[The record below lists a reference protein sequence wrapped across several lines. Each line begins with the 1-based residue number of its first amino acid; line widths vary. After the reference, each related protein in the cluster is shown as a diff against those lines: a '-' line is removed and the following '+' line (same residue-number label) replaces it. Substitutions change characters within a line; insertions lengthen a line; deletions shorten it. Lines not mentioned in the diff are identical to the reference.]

1 MMFTTAAACLAL
13 AIYHEAR
20 GEPNDGQLWVAEVI
34 VNRVEHPDYPDTVCG
49 VVTQHNTPASR
60 PRACQFS
67 FFCDGASDKPR
78 EGPAWEK
85 SKRIAKQTLEGTV
98 LGTKATHF
106 HTKAV
111 SPAWAKRLTMVGS
124 VGSHVFYTDGKLDK

>member
-13 AIYHEAR
+13 AVYHEAR
-20 GEPNDGQLWVAEVI
+20 GEPITGQQMVAEVI
-34 VNRVEHPDYPDTVCG
+34 LNRVDHLSYPDTVCG
-49 VVTQHNTPASR
+49 VVKQHNTPVNR

-67 FFCDGASDKPR
+67 FYCDGASDKPR
-78 EGPAWEK
+78 DRAAWDAAQAV
-85 SKRIAKQTLEGTV
+85 AKDALEGDL
-98 LGTKATHF
+98 LGSNATHF

-111 SPAWAKRLTMVGS
+111 SPSWAKRLTMVGS

>member
-49 VVTQHNTPASR
+49 VVTQHNTPVSR

-67 FFCDGASDKPR
+67 FYCDGASDKPR

-111 SPAWAKRLTMVGS
+111 SPSWAKRLTMVGS

>member
-1 MMFTTAAACLAL
+1 MMFTTAATCLAL

-49 VVTQHNTPASR
+49 VVTQHNTPVSR

-85 SKRIAKQTLEGTV
+85 SKRIAKQTLAGTV

-106 HTKAV
+106 HTKSV
-111 SPAWAKRLTMVGS
+111 SPAWSKRLTVVGS